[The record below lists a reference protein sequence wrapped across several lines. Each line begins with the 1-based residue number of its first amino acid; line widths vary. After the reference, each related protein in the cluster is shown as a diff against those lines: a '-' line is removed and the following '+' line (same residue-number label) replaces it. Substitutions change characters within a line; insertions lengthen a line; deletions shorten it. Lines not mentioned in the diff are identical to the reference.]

1 MNNEF
6 KRIVVKIG
14 SNVLAE
20 EEQGLQRERIRSL
33 VDQVIGLKDRGV
45 EVLLVSS
52 GAVAAGRGVLPGSED
67 MNKVVRRQV
76 LSAVGQTELMNIYR
90 QYFRERSC
98 HVAQVLATKEDF
110 RDRRHYLNMKN
121 CLYGLLRDNI
131 VPILNENDVVSVTE
145 LMFTDN
151 DELAGLAAAMINA
164 QALIIL
170 SSVDGVLTGPPG
182 EKESELIPEID
193 PTDARFE
200 AYILPSRSSFGR
212 GGMHTKFRIARKAAR
227 LGITTFIA
235 NGRRSDILPEILSG
249 QAACTRF
256 SPQREQSNVKKWL
269 AHQEQE
275 EKARLYVNRGA
286 ADALLSEEKVSSL
299 LPVGIERIEGQF
311 KKGDIVSIW
320 YNYEQIGIGLAQYGA
335 RTASAYLG
343 QRGRKALVHY
353 DYLMVTK
360 Q

>member
-1 MNNEF
+1 MNNDF

-20 EEQGLQRERIRSL
+20 EEQGLQRGRIRSL
-33 VDQVIGLKDRGV
+33 VDQVVGLKERGMQ
-45 EVLLVSS
+45 VLLVSS
-52 GAVAAGRGVLPGSED
+52 GAVAAGRSVLPGSED

-76 LSAVGQTELMNIYR
+76 LSAVGQTELMNIYQ

-121 CLYGLLRDNI
+121 CLYGLLRDDI

-151 DELAGLAAAMINA
+151 DELAGLVAAMVNA

-182 EKESELIPEID
+182 AAGSVLIPEID
-193 PTDARFE
+193 PIDARFE
-200 AYILPSRSSFGR
+200 EYILPSKSSFGR

-227 LGITTFIA
+227 LGITTFVA
-235 NGRRSDILPEILSG
+235 NGRRTGILPGILSG
-249 QAACTRF
+249 KVVCTRF
-256 SPQREQSNVKKWL
+256 PPQREQSNVKKWL
-269 AHQEQE
+269 AHQEKE
-275 EKARLYVNRGA
+275 EKARLHVNLGA
-286 ADALLSEEKVSSL
+286 AEALLSEEKVSSL
-299 LPVGIERIEGQF
+299 LPVGIERIEGRF
-311 KKGDIVSIW
+311 KKGDIVTIW
-320 YNYEQIGIGLAQYGA
+320 HDDEQIGIGLAQYGA
-335 RTASAYLG
+335 RSATAYLG
-343 QRGRKALVHY
+343 QRGKKALVHY
-353 DYLMVTK
+353 DYLLVTK
-360 Q
+360 R